1 MVRRVGQHSRTRP
14 RERRLTVDIT
24 KGSGTEARIKQGCD
38 QRTSGEQEEPQRD
51 YQGTR
56 DHLHD
61 ALAAMPMDQR
71 IATINRMAE
80 RMGV

>member
-1 MVRRVGQHSRTRP
+1 
-14 RERRLTVDIT
+14 VDTT
-24 KGSGTEARIKQGCD
+24 KDSEAEARIKRECD

-51 YQGTR
+51 YQGIR
-56 DHLHD
+56 DHLYD
-61 ALAAMPMDQR
+61 ALAAMPMDRR